1 MIIYYT
7 YLQSYNANAANKKNN
22 DQGNTT
28 AVSIQACRRRVMVA
42 KLVFDLIYLYRMYPV
57 VEIAQ
62 TMTQQNGN
70 CVACAMPSAAFASRK
85 RGFLF
90 GYERRKRGKGS
101 STAEKTEL
109 PA

>member
-7 YLQSYNANAANKKNN
+7 YLQSYNANAANKQNN
-22 DQGNTT
+22 IREPPLLKAG
-28 AVSIQACRRRVMVA
+28 AAAIMIR
-42 KLVFDLIYLYRMYPV
+42 LVFDLIYLYRMYPIM
-57 VEIAQ
+57 EIAQ

-70 CVACAMPSAAFASRK
+70 CASLCKIPSAAFASRK

-90 GYERRKRGKGS
+90 GYERRKRRKGS